1 MDPIEQLA
9 VRKIELIRAFNEIK
23 TQIKETDDELIDR
36 VTHHAEGSHTVHAGN
51 FKITTTAK
59 MTRTVD
65 PDAWQEIRDDVPPEL
80 HKVIQAKLALDVK
93 LYKQLEQM
101 RPEVFAV
108 LAECVT
114 TKPGSIA
121 VKVSEVEL

>member
-1 MDPIEQLA
+1 MDPIQQLA
-9 VRKIELIRAFNEIK
+9 VRRIELIRALDEIK

-51 FKITTTAK
+51 FKITTTAS
-59 MTRTVD
+59 MRRTVD

-80 HKVIQAKLALDVK
+80 HKVIRAKLALDVK

>member
-1 MDPIEQLA
+1 MDPIQQLA
-9 VRKIELIRAFNEIK
+9 TRRIELDRALDEIK
-23 TQIKETDDELIDR
+23 TQIKETDEELIDR

-51 FKITTTAK
+51 FKITTTAS
-59 MTRTVD
+59 MRRTVD
-65 PDAWQEIRDDVPPEL
+65 PEAWQEIRDDVPPEL
-80 HKVIQAKLALDVK
+80 HKVIRAKLALDVR

-101 RPEVFAV
+101 RPDVFAV

>member
-1 MDPIEQLA
+1 MDPIQQLA
-9 VRKIELIRAFNEIK
+9 TRRIELDRALNEIK
-23 TQIKETDDELIDR
+23 TQIAETNEELIER
-36 VTHHAEGSHTVHAGN
+36 VTHHGEGSHSVHAGN
-51 FKITTTAK
+51 FKITTTANMK
-59 MTRTVD
+59 RTVD
-65 PDAWQEIRDDVPPEL
+65 ADAWREIRDDVPPEL
-80 HKVIQAKLALDVK
+80 HKVIRAKLALDVK
-93 LYKQLEQM
+93 LYKQIEQM

>member
-1 MDPIEQLA
+1 
-9 VRKIELIRAFNEIK
+9 
-23 TQIKETDDELIDR
+23 
-36 VTHHAEGSHTVHAGN
+36 
-51 FKITTTAK
+51 

-80 HKVIQAKLALDVK
+80 HKVIRAKLALDVK

>member
-1 MDPIEQLA
+1 MDPIQQLA
-9 VRKIELIRAFNEIK
+9 VRRIALLRALDEIK
-23 TQIKETDDELIDR
+23 TQIKETDDDLIDR
-36 VTHHAEGSHTVHAGN
+36 VTHHAEGAHTVHAVN

-59 MTRTVD
+59 KTRTGD

-80 HKVIQAKLALDVK
+80 HRVIRAKLALDVK
-93 LYKQLEQM
+93 LYKQIEQM
-101 RPEVFAV
+101 RPDVFAV

-121 VKVSEVEL
+121 VKVSEVE